1 MDFQP
6 RYCCVKFFSCC
17 LAAEL
22 MRICYYNIKLYH
34 ALQSAQVIYDQP
46 WSTAIF
52 LFNLM
57 HTLHLHKPYT
67 LFFSFFC
74 QNSCFNDTYARWN
87 RSKFTFCKTA
97 PNLKFGTCKWTNKC
111 IGILL
116 VNFWGH
122 KGS

>member
-67 LFFSFFC
+67 FFVVVVVV
-74 QNSCFNDTYARWN
+74 A
-87 RSKFTFCKTA
+87 KTA
-97 PNLKFGTCKWTNKC
+97 VSMIPTCAGMGQNLHFVKQ
-111 IGILL
+111 
-116 VNFWGH
+116 H
-122 KGS
+122 Q